1 MMEYFDLA
9 LEYLKEHKLITAII
23 AFLFFVLLIKNF
35 WFLVKLLVAL
45 AIGVVVVFLILSFVG
60 EATKKKKELLDEPKE
75 SSRLEYVIPKPARLR
90 YPAKFSDA
98 LPPIHDP
105 LS

>member
-1 MMEYFDLA
+1 MEYFDLA

-23 AFLFFVLLIKNF
+23 AILFIILLIKNF

-45 AIGVVVVFLILSFVG
+45 AIGVVLVFLVFSFVG
-60 EATKKKKELLDEPKE
+60 KATKKKKELLDEPKE
-75 SSRLEYVIPKPARLR
+75 SSRLEYVIPKTARLR
-90 YPAKFSDA
+90 YPAEFSGVI
-98 LPPIHDP
+98 PPIRDQ